1 MRHATR
7 TTIVLAGCAF
17 LSACCTGQGR
27 APAEAALAVS
37 ATAAAPDVPP
47 TEPAPA
53 ADASAPAIPV
63 PPYAAGTS
71 VPLLAPRLGGGLPLM
86 TALERRASSRSF
98 APGPL
103 DLQLL
108 SDLLWAAN
116 GVNRPADGHR
126 TAPTARN
133 RQDLDVYVVLA
144 DGAYFYDPAG
154 RALVPAAAGDLRP
167 LAGTQD
173 FVATAP
179 LNLVYVSDL
188 AKIAGDAR
196 EDQLTY
202 AGAHAGFVSQN
213 VYLFCASAGLAT
225 VVRASFDKAALAAA
239 LQLRPEQLAVL
250 SQTVGYPGP

>member
-1 MRHATR
+1 MRHPTKTPIA
-7 TTIVLAGCAF
+7 LACCAF
-17 LSACCTGQGR
+17 ISACCTGQGR
-27 APAEAALAVS
+27 APAEAATAAP
-37 ATAAAPDVPP
+37 ATATASDAPA
-47 TEPAPA
+47 TEPAPT
-53 ADASAPAIPV
+53 ADVSAPAIPI
-63 PPYAAGTS
+63 PPFAAGTS
-71 VPLLAPRLGGGLPLM
+71 VPLLPPRLGGGLPLM

-98 APGPL
+98 APEPL

-116 GVNRPADGHR
+116 GINRPADAHR

-144 DGAYFYDPAG
+144 DGAYLHDA
-154 RALVPAAAGDLRP
+154 ASNTLVPVAGGDLRP

-173 FVATAP
+173 FAATAP
-179 LNLVYVSDL
+179 VNLVFVSDL

-225 VVRASFDKAALAAA
+225 VVRASLDKAALAAA
-239 LQLRPEQLAVL
+239 LSLRPEQLVVL
-250 SQTVGYPGP
+250 SQTVGFPGP